1 MKPAEYFLR
10 NFQKGRAKEISN
22 KTKMKKIILSLIL
35 AGCLV
40 LPVLSLADEELGAEI
55 PDIPVTETLEKIA
68 NWLFYILLFVAAIF
82 IVIAGVSFVTA
93 QGDPEKFKKAK
104 DTVLYAVV
112 GIVVALLSRGIVAL
126 VNTVLRP

>member
-1 MKPAEYFLR
+1 
-10 NFQKGRAKEISN
+10 
-22 KTKMKKIILSLIL
+22 MKKIILTLIL
-35 AGCLV
+35 AGCLA
-40 LPVLSLADEELGAEI
+40 LPVLSLAQEQPLAGI
-55 PDIPVTETLEKIA
+55 PDNISVTGTLEKIA

-112 GIVVALLSRGIVAL
+112 GIVVALLSKGIVAL
-126 VNTVLRP
+126 VNTVLR

>member
-1 MKPAEYFLR
+1 
-10 NFQKGRAKEISN
+10 
-22 KTKMKKIILSLIL
+22 MKKIILTLIL
-35 AGCLV
+35 AGSLV
-40 LPVLSLADEELGAEI
+40 LPVLFVNAQQQPVAEI
-55 PDIPVTETLEKIA
+55 PELSVVQTLETIA
-68 NWLFYILLFVAAIF
+68 NWIFYILLFVAAIF

-126 VNTVLRP
+126 VNTVLRPM